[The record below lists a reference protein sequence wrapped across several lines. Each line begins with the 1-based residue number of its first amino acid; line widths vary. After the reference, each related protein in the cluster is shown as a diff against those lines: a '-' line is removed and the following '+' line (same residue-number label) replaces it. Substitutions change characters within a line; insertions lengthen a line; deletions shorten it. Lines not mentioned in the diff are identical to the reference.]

1 MVFPLVPLA
10 IGGLMMSG
18 LANGYREFN
27 NGNAY
32 RQFAHG
38 YKALDRGYRDYL
50 ARNGR
55 KINPNRAII
64 SYYGQYLRSRT
75 QAANSYMGVLGSAGG
90 SFGAGAMLTSRYM
103 GTSKWL

>member
-10 IGGLMMSG
+10 LGGLAMSG
-18 LANGYREFN
+18 LSNAYREYN

-32 RQFAHG
+32 RQFANG
-38 YKALDRGYRDYL
+38 YKALDRGYRNYL

-55 KINPNRAII
+55 KINPNRALT

-90 SFGAGAMLTSRYM
+90 TFGAGAMITSH
-103 GTSKWL
+103 WL